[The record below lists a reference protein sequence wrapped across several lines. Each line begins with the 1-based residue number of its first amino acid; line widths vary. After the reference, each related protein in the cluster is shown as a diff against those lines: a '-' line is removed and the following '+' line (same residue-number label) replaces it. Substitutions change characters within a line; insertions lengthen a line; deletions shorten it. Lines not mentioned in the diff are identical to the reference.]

1 MAHQTRR
8 RPHALGLILML
19 AALLATA
26 ACGAE
31 TDTGA
36 LSGAGMAEANR
47 LYDAG
52 QFDEALARYEVLVES
67 GVQDGSLYY
76 NLANAYFKAG
86 NLGEAVLNY
95 RRAQRLLPRDGDVT
109 ANLKLARARAV
120 DRLDAAGE
128 GAVIS
133 GLRRLV
139 GWTTLDETAI
149 LALVLWIV
157 LGVLIVGA
165 ILWTRGRRA
174 LLAGA
179 ALAAVFLVL
188 TLLAL
193 GLRVWD
199 ERDRPEAVVV
209 ADEVS
214 VHSGPGTDYLTE
226 FVLHSGA
233 EVRLVE
239 ERADWTRIALPGDL
253 QGWVPNASVIAVV
266 PR

>member
-1 MAHQTRR
+1 MEYRR
-8 RPHALGLILML
+8 RWRPHALGLILML
-19 AALLATA
+19 AALLATPT
-26 ACGAE
+26 CGGE
-31 TDTGA
+31 TEAGT

-52 QFDEALARYEVLVES
+52 QFDEALARYEVLVGS

-76 NLANAYFKAG
+76 NLANAHFKAG
-86 NLGEAVLNY
+86 NLGHAVLNY
-95 RRAQRLLPRDGDVT
+95 RRAQRLLPRDGDVV
-109 ANLKLARARAV
+109 ANLKLARAQAV
-120 DRLDAAGE
+120 DRLDPAGE
-128 GAVIS
+128 GVVIS
-133 GLRRLV
+133 SLRRLV

-149 LALVLWIV
+149 LALALWIV
-157 LGVLIVGA
+157 LGALIVGA
-165 ILWTRGRRA
+165 ILWTRGRRV

-179 ALAAVFLVL
+179 VIAAVLMVL
-188 TLLAL
+188 ILFTL
-193 GLRVWD
+193 GIRVWD

-214 VHSGPGTDYLTE
+214 VNSGPGTDYLTE

-253 QGWVPNASVIAVV
+253 QGWLPNESVIAVV